1 MIVMYKY
8 ILSFLVIVFV
18 SFSGCK
24 RSEED
29 PLNNPVAE
37 VGDKVL
43 TKKELYDVIP
53 DNIPKD
59 DSTIFA
65 QDFLNR
71 WIRSEL
77 MLRKAELNLT
87 PEEKNVTKL
96 LEEYRRSLLVHQYQ
110 QKMLLQKHSP
120 MITSAEIKEYYDKM
134 TDNFVLNENIV
145 KSVFIIVPKTAPNL
159 NDLRKWYRSDDAK
172 YMVKLEAYC
181 FQNAKKNNIFLET
194 WQPFNEINLMLP
206 RPVSR
211 VDRFLKYNHNYET
224 SDSLNYYFL
233 SIKDYKL
240 TKETAPLEYVED
252 RIKAILLNKKRLDF
266 INKLESDLYEEG
278 LKQKIIK
285 FY

>member
-1 MIVMYKY
+1 MIV
-8 ILSFLVIVFV
+8 VITSVYFG
-18 SFSGCK
+18 GCK
-24 RSEED
+24 HNEEN
-29 PLNNPVAE
+29 PLDNPIVE
-37 VGDKVL
+37 VGDKAL
-43 TKKELYDVIP
+43 TKKELYDAIP

-87 PEEKNVTKL
+87 PREKDVTKL
-96 LEEYRRSLLVHQYQ
+96 IDEYRRSLLVHQYQ
-110 QKMLLQKHSP
+110 QKMLLQKYSP
-120 MITSAEIKEYYDKM
+120 LLTSVEITEYYEKM

-145 KSVFIIVPKTAPNL
+145 RSVFIIVPRSAPNL
-159 NDLRKWYRSDDAK
+159 KDIRKWYKSDDAEH
-172 YMVKLEAYC
+172 MVQMEAYC
-181 FQNAKKNNIFLET
+181 YQNAIKYDISLEK
-194 WQPFNEINLMLP
+194 WRPFNELNLLLP
-206 RPVSR
+206 RPISR
-211 VDRFLKYNHNYET
+211 TDRFLMYNHNYET

-240 TKETAPLEYVED
+240 AKETAQLEHVED

-278 LKQKIIK
+278 LKQKIIE